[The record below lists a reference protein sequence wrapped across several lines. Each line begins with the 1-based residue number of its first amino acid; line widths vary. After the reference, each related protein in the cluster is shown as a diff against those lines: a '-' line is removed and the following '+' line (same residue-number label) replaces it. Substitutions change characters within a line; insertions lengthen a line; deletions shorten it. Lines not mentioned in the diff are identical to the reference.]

1 MGVVSLGILNYPA
14 LNVDNLVTKLVNE
27 QAHLI
32 KGDIKYGY

>member
-1 MGVVSLGILNYPA
+1 MEIPNIQA

-27 QAHLI
+27 QTHL

>member
-1 MGVVSLGILNYPA
+1 MGVVSMGILNYPV

-27 QAHLI
+27 QAHL

>member
-1 MGVVSLGILNYPA
+1 MEILNIQA

-27 QAHLI
+27 QTHL